1 MGSQCELSHLFPV
14 YGRFESDNSMPSLS
28 SSILTIL
35 DFYSAF
41 IFFLLKM
48 KKKHLSIDIHD
59 CLTMV
64 LYPSE
69 NIIRRRVIF
78 KKASEQRRVGFKLH
92 LCLNSLSSLL
102 RNNFLVIKSHEM
114 SVYRNEVP
122 KKQSISV
129 LTDDISG

>member
-14 YGRFESDNSMPSLS
+14 CCRFESDNSMPSLS

-69 NIIRRRVIF
+69 NIIRRRDIF